1 MWDVSIA
8 AAGALIL
15 RTFPFMLLRAAV
27 YLGIAA
33 AFVVAAGGGAGIGWG
48 IGALAGTHGRV
59 PGAFWGAIGG
69 LAFIGCML
77 WWLREYLLYLV
88 EASHAAAMAIAIDG
102 TQPPPGLSRIPAAMT
117 AVQRRFPDVGVLF
130 SAERLVQGTISRLV
144 AVLDTLDSMLPAGI
158 SVPRN
163 LSDAIFPKAL
173 GFVGKVLLARAVLGS
188 AREPWPSLQDALVL
202 LAQNHGIL
210 MRNAVF
216 LAAGALATSIAVF
229 FFALIP
235 AAVLAQA
242 YPGGSGLITILLA
255 LVFAWA
261 VKQALIEPVVV
272 AAFLDLY
279 TRVTQGQTAE
289 PDWDTKLVEISEQF
303 REIKARATPP
313 SRSTRRSFV
322 V

>member
-27 YLGIAA
+27 YFGIAA
-33 AFVVAAGGGAGIGWG
+33 AFVVAAGGGAGIGWS
-48 IGALAGTHGRV
+48 IGALAGTQGRV

-69 LAFIGCML
+69 LALIGLML

-88 EASHAAAMAIAIDG
+88 EASHAAAMAIAIDSS
-102 TQPPPGLSRIPAAMT
+102 PSPGKSQIPAAMT
-117 AVQRRFPDVGVLF
+117 AVQRRFRDVGVLF
-130 SAERLVQGTISRLV
+130 SAERFVQGTIGRLV

-163 LSDAIFPKAL
+163 LSDAVLRNAL
-173 GFVGKVLLARAVLGS
+173 GFVGKVLLARAVRGN
-188 AREPWPSLQDALVL
+188 AREPWPPLQDALVL

-216 LAAGALATSIAVF
+216 LAAGAFATSIAVF

-235 AAVLAQA
+235 AAALAQA
-242 YPGGSGLITILLA
+242 YPGGSGLIAILLA

-261 VKQALIEPVVV
+261 VKQALIEPVVL

-279 TRVTQGQTAE
+279 TRVTQNQTAE
-289 PDWDTKLVEISEQF
+289 PDWDTKLVETSEQF

-313 SRSTRRSFV
+313 SRGPRRSFV